1 MVFCICINATTL
13 RCRDSL
19 SGVVHCDK
27 SHLQCNPTVW
37 AKSPPVPPTMYV
49 LPGLTGIEHEQPGR
63 KILFLDFPIPW
74 QINFLAMLSLL
85 VGSIAEN
92 WKPFARQSWC
102 PGVEPSKLLLQI
114 IWGSSAMCW
123 VCSPRTADCTPPPPP
138 AIPPPSPPP
147 HATPPPATP
156 PPATPPAAAAA

>member
-1 MVFCICINATTL
+1 MIKWYFVSVSMQLLWDVATVCLEWSTATKAICSAIPPSEPSPHL
-13 RCRDSL
+13 SRPLCMYSL
-19 SGVVHCDK
+19 
-27 SHLQCNPTVW
+27 
-37 AKSPPVPPTMYV
+37 V
-49 LPGLTGIEHEQPGR
+49 LPELNTSSLAV
-63 KILFLDFPIPW
+63 KYSFLDFPIPW

-85 VGSIAEN
+85 VDSIAEN

-138 AIPPPSPPP
+138 PPPSPPP
-147 HATPPPATP
+147 PDIPPPATP
-156 PPATPPAAAAA
+156 PPAAAAA